1 MLACSAGPHHAPVIS
16 IFDVFVDFVRLAGKR
31 KGKDA
36 KPEASAAP
44 FKQAS
49 PMKKAPAA
57 QGGTFYG
64 TIGGKIPYEPVRL
77 THFAFIWLPL
87 LSHVLTLLHA
97 DQIVSSI
104 QHTSLHASR

>member
-1 MLACSAGPHHAPVIS
+1 MLQSVMI
-16 IFDVFVDFVRLAGKR
+16 IIIVTRLAGKR

-36 KPEASAAP
+36 KPEASSVP

-77 THFAFIWLPL
+77 ISFSLRNLAQAYHDNVFSLRCLVSGASPV
-87 LSHVLTLLHA
+87 LS
-97 DQIVSSI
+97 
-104 QHTSLHASR
+104 